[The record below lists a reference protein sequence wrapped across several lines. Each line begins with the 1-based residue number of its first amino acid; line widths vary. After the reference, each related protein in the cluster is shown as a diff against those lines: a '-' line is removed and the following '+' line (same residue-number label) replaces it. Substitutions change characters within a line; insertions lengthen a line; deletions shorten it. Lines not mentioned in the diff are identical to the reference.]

1 MGMGFRMSRTRD
13 RDLESGT
20 HSFQTPLRPPSL
32 DLSMRTTNQIKML
45 TDVSLSNQ
53 VSTAMCYA
61 QSYSYIKS
69 AHLVGMTVVL
79 GRPGGRRILCG
90 CAS

>member
-1 MGMGFRMSRTRD
+1 MGNGEWGWEWGSESED

-53 VSTAMCYA
+53 VSTAM
-61 QSYSYIKS
+61 
-69 AHLVGMTVVL
+69 
-79 GRPGGRRILCG
+79 
-90 CAS
+90 

>member
-1 MGMGFRMSRTRD
+1 MGMGMGFRSD
-13 RDLESGT
+13 LDLESGT

-53 VSTAMCYA
+53 VSTAM
-61 QSYSYIKS
+61 
-69 AHLVGMTVVL
+69 
-79 GRPGGRRILCG
+79 
-90 CAS
+90 